1 MEKEQET
8 LGLAPAWEP
17 PKKGLEELREAL
29 AQSRKAKISGELASV
44 RAQSKMTFVALR
56 SGSGLVQ
63 AVAFGGL
70 GSKLAGLPAGSWA
83 ELAGTPK
90 ADPRAKGGIELQAE
104 ELLDSSP
111 CAPRPLLEGSAEELW
126 LQYPSLRLRRPEV
139 TLALRLRAALLSEC
153 RKWLEAKGFWEICTP
168 KIMGSASES
177 GAEVFEIGYFG
188 RKAYLAQSPQLFKQA
203 CVAGGAGMYYE
214 VGPVFRAER
223 SFSARHATEFQGLD
237 VELEGA
243 RAPEELA
250 LIEASMIAHAIS
262 AVLAG
267 PLGAEASRTFP
278 GLGKVPRLAIVGWK
292 QAMEEAGESG
302 VLTGAGERRLGAL
315 YAGRG
320 IDLVA
325 VLGMPWS
332 QRPFY
337 HMKGE
342 SGESL
347 SFEMIYRG
355 TEITTGAV
363 REHRP
368 GRLLEQLSE
377 KGLTGAGMEFY
388 LESFAYGAPPHG
400 GFGLGVE
407 RLVQLWLGL
416 GSIRD
421 VCFVAR
427 TPSRVDP

>member
-1 MEKEQET
+1 MEKQET
-8 LGLAPAWEP
+8 MQGMEPAWEP
-17 PKKGLEELREAL
+17 AKQGLEELTEAL
-29 AQSRKAKISGELASV
+29 AQSRKAKISGEVVSV
-44 RAQSKMTFVALR
+44 RAQSKMTFATLR
-56 SGSGLVQ
+56 SGGSLAQ
-63 AVAFGGL
+63 AVGFGEL
-70 GSKLAGLPAGSWA
+70 ASKLAALPAGSWA
-83 ELAGTPK
+83 ELSGTPK

-104 ELLDSSP
+104 ELREAAP
-111 CAPRPLLEGSAEELW
+111 CAPRPVLEGSAEELW

-139 TLALRLRAALLSEC
+139 SLALRLRAALLSEC
-153 RKWLEAKGFWEICTP
+153 RKWLESKGFWEICTP
-168 KIMGSASES
+168 KIMGSPSES
-177 GAEVFEIGYFG
+177 GAEVFEIGYFE

-203 CVAGGAGMYYE
+203 AVGGGAGMYYE

-237 VELEGA
+237 VELEGI

-250 LIEASMIAHAIS
+250 LIEASMIAHAIGQ
-262 AVLAG
+262 VLAG
-267 PLGAEASRTFP
+267 PLGAAAAQAFP
-278 GLGKVPRLAIVGWK
+278 GLGKVPRLAVVGWK
-292 QAMEEAGESG
+292 QALEEAGEACE
-302 VLTGAGERRLGAL
+302 LTGPGERRLGAL
-315 YAGRG
+315 YAERG

-332 QRPFY
+332 KRPFY
-337 HMKGE
+337 HMKGAG
-342 SGESL
+342 GESL

-368 GRLLEQLSE
+368 GVLLGQLAE
-377 KGLTGAGMEFY
+377 KGLSGAGMEFY

-416 GSIRD
+416 PSIRD